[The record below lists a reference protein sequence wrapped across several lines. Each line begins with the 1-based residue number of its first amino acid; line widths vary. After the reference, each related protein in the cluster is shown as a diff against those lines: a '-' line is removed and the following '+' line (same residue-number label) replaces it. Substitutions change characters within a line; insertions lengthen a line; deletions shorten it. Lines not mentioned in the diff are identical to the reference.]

1 MTIRS
6 DDSQTGKDR
15 PTKATEGRK
24 EELEEAEEI
33 RERGALTPE
42 ARKQGVTSHLPVE
55 KTEAIYRSGDN
66 NGAANGGADR
76 ARKNFLKK

>member
-6 DDSQTGKDR
+6 DDSQNGKGR

-33 RERGALTPE
+33 RERGALTRE

-66 NGAANGGADR
+66 NGGANG
-76 ARKNFLKK
+76 ARTGPVKTF